1 MKKFDHFFWDEQIK
15 QLPVLSQ
22 NCNSYKELINAALQN
37 IVESLSLKRATHL
50 CCVLEEGRID
60 YDVTAETFPKDRD
73 FVTCKSSELTL
84 LLMNIILENANERYM
99 EQTFAVENEKLD
111 VKVFQIRL
119 SESSA
124 QHILVLTAAQ
134 PGIEGLRL
142 SDDDKKA
149 GLKYLAQLVKTAA
162 GRPIVSKLA
171 SGITANQSA
180 EPK

>member
-22 NCNSYKELINAALQN
+22 NCNSYKELINVALQN
-37 IVESLSLKRATHL
+37 IVESLSLKRATYL

-60 YDVTAETFPKDRD
+60 YNVTAETFPKDRD
-73 FVTCKSSELTL
+73 FITRKSSELTL

-99 EQTFAVENEKLD
+99 EQTFAVENEEIN

-119 SESSA
+119 SEHSA

-134 PGIEGLRL
+134 PSIEGLQL

-162 GRPIVSKLA
+162 SRPIVSKLA
-171 SGITANQSA
+171 SGITAIQSA